1 MKKSGKSPQ
10 KAEKKMTDKP
20 KPWPYNAAHAR
31 DRSAEEAQRIV
42 QVLEDALEFT
52 NDPNVLRR
60 IAKALASAH
69 LILRHLE
76 GQGARTVP
84 D

>member
-1 MKKSGKSPQ
+1 MKKPNRSPQ
-10 KAEKKMTDKP
+10 QAEKKMTDKP
-20 KPWPYNAAHAR
+20 QPWPHNAAHAR
-31 DRSAEEAQRIV
+31 DRSAEEAQEIV
-42 QVLEDALEFT
+42 KVLEDALEFT

-84 D
+84 N